1 MDMLLLLISDKD
13 APPAKKGSEQSP
25 VKDTDDDDD
34 DEAPPPIVAPR
45 PQHTIS
51 VSEDL
56 YCHLYRVKWSYWF
69 LSKHHIVGVF
79 CCLDRYTH
87 VLSSILS
94 RHLLPSLKQM
104 VAKLQINRRRPRAR

>member
-79 CCLDRYTH
+79 VVWIGIHTFCHRSYPGTFCHRGN
-87 VLSSILS
+87 
-94 RHLLPSLKQM
+94 RW
-104 VAKLQINRRRPRAR
+104 LQSCR